1 MNFLKQLSTRY
12 LQTAKFLGYTWMDLV
27 RKKTRQYV
35 IADVNKYQNKK
46 AINKMIKTRIN
57 DAIRETNIQQMEDA
71 IQQENIRLI
80 RESHIR
86 LMKDAIKKEHNKL
99 IKKQKQT
106 ADVLI
111 FKRYDNDVGIPE
123 GKRIA
128 FRDHHGEPYILKF
141 RRYFIIDRINTR
153 DANRYKGKRIYDY
166 YDDNLKRDDFDRVI
180 KLLRTSEDFDNE
192 YKMHKDYINC
202 IIIKS
207 LTSTNNET
215 KANDLLDEDLFMSKE
230 EHGVYNRYI
239 NIDLKKGEVDM
250 QDNSCYVN
258 IIIQRFQ
265 KAFRKAYQHK
275 SYTFDLTKETLCD
288 LCGIEYKNEN
298 IGLSINKSLTFFKK
312 FKLGLH
318 VYGPFGSIFQYKPD
332 KRNKNLNPSNLFIY
346 ILNNHCYEINQN
358 IKEFEQ
364 LHWAALSSDDN
375 LINDVNSLSVSNRYN
390 IRQQSINNECTTF
403 VNTIDGV
410 IDFIKSYNSECEDL
424 HIVPIIYNDYL
435 DKLLFGIINNL
446 GYTPEI
452 KMMSGKITSL
462 LVKYNGVIFNITL
475 SDTKAN
481 DTDVWIDKE
490 NFELYNTID
499 DAFYNG
505 LICHEHM
512 STYNNQTLNIEH
524 LLPIGPKSG
533 YFTENITHPLMGIDS
548 RKAYT
553 SDFMNIEYFP
563 VFNHFDIWQE
573 YDNHKIEDYSQYIVK
588 VDPQSANPILFS
600 GTYSR
605 CYGYKLN
612 RIDEKFKVMYYK
624 KPSNL
629 VLSNSQSLVK
639 NVFNSKLPID
649 LKKFIV
655 NKNLGLIEKK
665 KNKKSM
671 CKAFKN
677 CNEALYYQTKLNMGQ
692 IYSIDEEEYIKIE
705 KDIDPLDKGVDP
717 LDELIVKDTLHILC
731 ISKEENLINGFL
743 PIKELIYEIRDL
755 KNFDAYKRLTDAKIQ
770 VYGIKTDS
778 IMIADTPKN
787 IKTVRGLFD
796 LSDKIGNYKIER
808 NKFLI
813 NSEIKC
819 NTNELPNIDEINVRE
834 HTIKDEYDNQELL
847 NIMKDKNIF
856 VKGMLPGVGKTSACK
871 NYMNS
876 LFVSP
881 YNKLCQELRKSGHD
895 AIILNKLLGQGIDE
909 HMKFKKFDTST
920 YNCIVFDEMLLYN
933 PRQLYSIKMYMEQ
946 NNDKRFLCTGD
957 IDQRKPFNF
966 GCNNVINQ
974 NDYQLLC
981 QPNVSRSNNTKNKQT
996 TKTRP
1001 RQGQIN

>member
-1 MNFLKQLSTRY
+1 MNFLKKLSTRY
-12 LQTAKFLGYTWMDLV
+12 LEDAKILGYTWMDLL
-27 RKKTRQYV
+27 RKATRQK
-35 IADVNKYQNKK
+35 IINKVKKHQNKK

-86 LMKDAIKKEHNKL
+86 QRKNEVKRKHDKL
-99 IKKQKQT
+99 IKKQQKQT
-106 ADVLI
+106 ADVII
-111 FKRYDNDVGIPE
+111 FKRYDNDEEIPE
-123 GKRIA
+123 GRKIA
-128 FRDHHGEPYILKF
+128 FRDVYTDPYVLTA
-141 RRYFIIDRINTR
+141 RRYFIIDRINTKE
-153 DANRYKGKRIYDY
+153 ANRYKGNRIYDY
-166 YDDNLKRDDFDRVI
+166 YDEFDRVI
-180 KLLRTSEDFDNE
+180 ELLRTSKDFNE
-192 YKMHKDYINC
+192 LYKIHKDYINC

-207 LTSTNNET
+207 LTSTNNEN
-215 KANDLLDEDLFMSKE
+215 KVNNLLDEDLFMSRK

-239 NIDLKKGEVDM
+239 NIDLKKEEVDM

-258 IIIQRFQ
+258 IIVQRFQ
-265 KAFRKAYQHK
+265 KAFRKAYQKNK

-288 LCGIEYKNEN
+288 LCGIEYENEN

-364 LHWAALSSDDN
+364 LHWAPLSSDDN
-375 LINDVNSLSVSNRYN
+375 NLFNDINSLSVSTRYN

-410 IDFIKSYNSECEDL
+410 IDFIKSYNSECEDI

-475 SDTKAN
+475 SDTKNN

-490 NFELYNTID
+490 NFELYNTMD

-512 STYNNQTLNIEH
+512 STYNNQTINIEN

-533 YFTENITHPLMGIDS
+533 YFIDHITHPLMGIDS

-573 YDNHKIEDYSQYIVK
+573 YDNHIIEDYSQYIVK

-612 RIDEKFKVMYYK
+612 RIDENFTVMYYK

-665 KNKKSM
+665 KNKKSI

-677 CNEALYYQTKLNMGQ
+677 CNEALYYQTKLNKGQ
-692 IYSIDEEEYIKIE
+692 IYSINEEEYIKID
-705 KDIDPLDKGVDP
+705 KDIDQLDQGVDP
-717 LDELIVKDTLHILC
+717 LDEAIVKDTLHILC
-731 ISKEENLINGFL
+731 VSKEEDLINGFL
-743 PIKELIYEIRDL
+743 PIKELIYEIRNL
-755 KNFDAYKRLTDAKIQ
+755 KNYNTYKKLIDAKI
-770 VYGIKTDS
+770 
-778 IMIADTPKN
+778 
-787 IKTVRGLFD
+787 
-796 LSDKIGNYKIER
+796 
-808 NKFLI
+808 
-813 NSEIKC
+813 
-819 NTNELPNIDEINVRE
+819 
-834 HTIKDEYDNQELL
+834 
-847 NIMKDKNIF
+847 
-856 VKGMLPGVGKTSACK
+856 
-871 NYMNS
+871 
-876 LFVSP
+876 
-881 YNKLCQELRKSGHD
+881 
-895 AIILNKLLGQGIDE
+895 
-909 HMKFKKFDTST
+909 
-920 YNCIVFDEMLLYN
+920 
-933 PRQLYSIKMYMEQ
+933 
-946 NNDKRFLCTGD
+946 
-957 IDQRKPFNF
+957 
-966 GCNNVINQ
+966 
-974 NDYQLLC
+974 
-981 QPNVSRSNNTKNKQT
+981 
-996 TKTRP
+996 
-1001 RQGQIN
+1001 